1 MKDFMLLF
9 ISPRFWG
16 AYLILF
22 LPVNIGIVMVGTV
35 YAKEKLNDY
44 IRRFKKG
51 ERFNR
56 YHRN

>member
-22 LPVNIGIVMVGTV
+22 FPVNIGIVMVGTV
-35 YAKEKLNDY
+35 YIKEKIN
-44 IRRFKKG
+44 G
-51 ERFNR
+51 HFNKR
-56 YHRN
+56 H